1 MYDIKVAQLLGL
13 KFISGVTEL
22 LKTEYMDNSD
32 LLQHPEVKLISC
44 DLQEGERILGVL
56 LKTDGEKTE

>member
-1 MYDIKVAQLLGL
+1 
-13 KFISGVTEL
+13 
-22 LKTEYMDNSD
+22 MDNSD